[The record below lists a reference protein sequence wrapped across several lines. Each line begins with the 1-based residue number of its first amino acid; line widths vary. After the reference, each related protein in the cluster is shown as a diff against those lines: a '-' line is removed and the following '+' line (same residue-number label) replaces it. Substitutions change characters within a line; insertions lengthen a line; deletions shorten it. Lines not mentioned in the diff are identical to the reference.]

1 MEKLK
6 HQLTQQETLLSGYQ
20 QENERLY
27 NHIKKE
33 EVEKKTFES
42 KMIKENQKL
51 GRVLIFKFKKW
62 FQESFDKF

>member
-27 NHIKKE
+27 NQMKKE
-33 EVEKKTFES
+33 ELEKKTFES

-51 GRVLIFKFKKW
+51 G
-62 FQESFDKF
+62 